1 MSTDYDLRCN
11 TCGMALVFDDS
22 QRFDDVETAY
32 NKVLDPDR
40 PWQSGVLADLKS
52 VAARKWQ
59 GDPAAQRAGLFA
71 RAAAEIERLTADNNR
86 IRDWLAG
93 EAECPCCREPVTCA
107 DDCTIETDDPDTAAR
122 MKWIRLVLAGA

>member
-1 MSTDYDLRCN
+1 MSIDYDLRCN

-32 NKVLDPDR
+32 NEGLDPDR
-40 PWQSGVLADLKS
+40 PWQSGVLAELKS
-52 VAARKWQ
+52 AAARKWQ

-93 EAECPCCREPVTCA
+93 DAECSCFRES
-107 DDCTIETDDPDTAAR
+107 
-122 MKWIRLVLAGA
+122 GA